1 MVRLNLFLASLLL
14 WTCGFSQTSFSVY
27 SLKTEDE
34 NLSYEISKFSR
45 AKDPSSRLGR
55 SPQIDSVAL
64 ERTDYFISLL
74 SESYDDFDFSS
85 LLGLIPVGKKA
96 HQQFF
101 GRPDVFT
108 EPAGVQYPKN
118 LVFVPSINLKLK
130 AEIMQQAYFS
140 LLTAK
145 KIDSKEI
152 AERALDGFKT
162 DLGND
167 FMLKSYRK
175 SEDHLRAIILY
186 GKNKMGTSTKA
197 LVAKTWVLEKKKW
210 KYEVV
215 IYNVVLFS
223 E

>member
-1 MVRLNLFLASLLL
+1 MVKLNLFLTSLLL
-14 WTCGFSQTSFSVY
+14 STWGFSQTSFSIY
-27 SLKTEDE
+27 QLKIEDE
-34 NLSYEISKFSR
+34 NLSNEIYRFYG
-45 AKDPSSRLGR
+45 AKDLSSKSHRL
-55 SPQIDSVAL
+55 SQIDSVAS
-64 ERTDYFISLL
+64 ERTDYFISVLT
-74 SESYDDFDFSS
+74 ESYGDFDFNN
-85 LLGLIPVGKKA
+85 LLGLIPTGKKA

-108 EPAGVQYPKN
+108 EPAGTQYPKN

-130 AEIMQQAYFS
+130 AEIMQQVYFS
-140 LLTAK
+140 LLTDK
-145 KIDSKEI
+145 KIDPEDV
-152 AERALDGFKT
+152 AERALNGFKT

-167 FMLKSYRK
+167 FILKSYRK
-175 SEDHLRAIILY
+175 SSDHLQAITIY

-197 LVAKTWVLEKKKW
+197 LVAKTWILEKKKW